1 MGAARTQ
8 LCTSAFA
15 LLYSVGRL
23 ICRSLDSDHSGR
35 NVWGCREPLL
45 QPESS
50 PLPRPAVSSGLRAGC
65 GCGILLALL
74 PSLLLF
80 APLQMFWCL
89 DLTRVCV
96 LVQGINS
103 CSTCNFM
110 GRAQEPVTLLCFWCH
125 SNTLVSYFVF
135 HRNWKTR
142 FLFSNFYNLI
152 LTCIQ
157 NDLLFPQ
164 VILFC
169 FNVGKVVEMK

>member
-15 LLYSVGRL
+15 LLYSVDRL
-23 ICRSLDSDHSGR
+23 ICRSLDSDPSGR
-35 NVWGCREPLL
+35 NACGCREPPL

-50 PLPRPAVSSGLRAGC
+50 HLPRPAVSSGLRAGC
-65 GCGILLALL
+65 GCGTLSALL

-103 CSTCNFM
+103 CSTCNFR
-110 GRAQEPVTLLCFWCH
+110 GRAQEPVSHCYASDVTPTHWC
-125 SNTLVSYFVF
+125 
-135 HRNWKTR
+135 
-142 FLFSNFYNLI
+142 LI
-152 LTCIQ
+152 LYSTETGKQGFC
-157 NDLLFPQ
+157 L
-164 VILFC
+164 VIFTI
-169 FNVGKVVEMK
+169 